1 MRKEKELVLSD
12 KIKQRTEL
20 KLRNVDIYNIA
31 SRARVSMTEKVLERI
46 KNCGTFLEFATDENR
61 EKAKLLNANF
71 CENRF
76 CPNCAANQAR
86 KLAIELAISLE
97 WIKEKYGYRFIFL
110 TLTAPNIPAHE
121 VEDEL
126 RDYSKSFK
134 RLFERKPVKAIC
146 KGYIRKLEMTYNI
159 ERNDYHPHYHVVVAV
174 NKSYF
179 TDKNYYLSQKKW
191 LEMWRESKRDWSIEA
206 VDVRAVN
213 ENNLEKSVQEFA
225 KYIAKDSNYAYS
237 LDVFSTFY
245 RTLKGKRYIAFKGI
259 FDEAHKKY
267 EAGELE
273 YLKDVEEIEWVY
285 KLRYSWKDEKY
296 QLMELLKLT
305 ESEKKK
311 LNSSPEEIENN
322 KRNKKITRQKNI
334 NKLLEIQHKKLQA
347 KLISKKK
354 TKDLRTGE
362 MEFVR
367 NEKDKIEKR
376 LEFEK
381 MVDKFN
387 DKYKK

>member
-1 MRKEKELVLSD
+1 MKKDKDLVLSD
-12 KIKQRTEL
+12 KIEQRTEL

-31 SRARVSMTEKVLERI
+31 SKARVSMTEKVLERI
-46 KNCGTFLEFATDENR
+46 KNCGTFLEFATDENK
-61 EKAKLLNANF
+61 EKSKLLNANF

-110 TLTAPNIPAHE
+110 TLTAPNVPAHE

-134 RLFERKPVKAIC
+134 RLFERKSVKAIC

-159 ERNDYHPHYHVVVAV
+159 ERDDFHPHYHVVIAV
-174 NKSYF
+174 NNSYS

-245 RTLKGKRYIAFKGI
+245 RTLKGKKYITFNGV

-273 YLKDVEEIEWVY
+273 YLKDVEEVEWVY
-285 KLRYSWKDEKY
+285 KLRYSWKNEKY

-311 LNSSPEEIENN
+311 LNSSPEEAENDR
-322 KRNKKITRQKNI
+322 RNKKIARQKNI
-334 NKLLEIQHKKLQA
+334 NKLLKIQHKKLQA

-362 MEFVR
+362 MEFAKV
-367 NEKDKIEKR
+367 EKNKIEKQI
-376 LEFEK
+376 EFEK
-381 MVDKFN
+381 IVDKFN